1 MEEPKVRAKER
12 KDEAE
17 KAAGAAVPLETEAE
31 REDDPLGE
39 ELLRPRPTVRSK
51 GRGGTGIGRDLDH

>member
-1 MEEPKVRAKER
+1 MEEPKVRGKER

-31 REDDPLGE
+31 REHDPLQE
-39 ELLRPRPTVRSK
+39 ELLLPKPPVKSK

>member
-1 MEEPKVRAKER
+1 MEEPKMRAKGR

-17 KAAGAAVPLETEAE
+17 KAAGAAVPLETEADH
-31 REDDPLGE
+31 EDDPLQDA
-39 ELLRPRPTVRSK
+39 LLRPKAAVKSK